1 MLGVL
6 VQLLISW
13 GILYLYNRKGLWV
26 LGLKPTWLRAR
37 LVIIFLVF
45 AFLCASSAYV
55 VRNYVGKETW
65 DWNPGLTPELFWNG
79 VRWNLQSVWFEEL
92 IFRGAIFYILL
103 DRMKPVAAIAI
114 SAVAFGIYHW
124 FSYGVFGEPV
134 NMIFVFLTTGLVG
147 VVYAYGF
154 AKTRTMWVPFALHFG
169 WNFTNN
175 FVFSSGQIG
184 NGVWMMTHQPVIQ
197 VSTWAYYLA
206 VWNPIVM
213 YIVGGF
219 LLIKLL
225 RADSF

>member
-13 GILYLYNRKGLWV
+13 GILYGYKRKNLSV
-26 LGLKPTWLRAR
+26 LGLVPNWRQLQ
-37 LVIIFLVF
+37 LMMFFLVF
-45 AFLCASSAYV
+45 AFLCAASAYL
-55 VRNYVGKETW
+55 VRIYVGKEVW
-65 DWNPGLTPELFWNG
+65 DWNPELAPRLLWKG
-79 VRWNLQSVWFEEL
+79 ILWNLQSVWFEEL
-92 IFRGAIFYILL
+92 IFRGALFYILL
-103 DRMKPVAAIAI
+103 DRLKPSVAIAI
-114 SAVAFGIYHW
+114 SAAAFGIYHW
-124 FSYGVFGEPV
+124 FSYGVLGDPV
-134 NMIFVFLTTGLVG
+134 KMFFVFLTTGLAG

-206 VWNPIVM
+206 VWNPMVM
-213 YIVGGF
+213 YLVGGF
-219 LLIKLL
+219 LLIRMLKK
-225 RADSF
+225 